1 MAFKMKGK
9 GPMMKSLIGKQNTLP
24 EELQA
29 AIKAAPFK
37 KYSETPMKKDN
48 ELPAGFDKMVKAN
61 STNSAGGSI
70 NIGATKIAT
79 RKNGEFTPVYYQ
91 A

>member
-9 GPMMKSLIGKQNTLP
+9 GPMMRALVGAQENLPMHLQN
-24 EELQA
+24 
-29 AIKAAPFK
+29 AIKASPAK

-70 NIGATKIAT
+70 NVGA
-79 RKNGEFTPVYYQ
+79 
-91 A
+91 